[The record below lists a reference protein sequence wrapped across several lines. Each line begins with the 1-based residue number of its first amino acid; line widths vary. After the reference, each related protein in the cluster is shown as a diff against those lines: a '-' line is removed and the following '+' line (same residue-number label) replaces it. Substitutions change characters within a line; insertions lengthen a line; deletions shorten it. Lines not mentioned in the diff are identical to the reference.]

1 MIKFGVLCRL
11 SNSLRSE
18 CLKHIEK
25 DWIQLSLKSGYD
37 LTTPESVSWELRWKA
52 SMKRKNAGDRGT

>member
-25 DWIQLSLKSGYD
+25 DWIQSFASLIIFISSLCFRDLQHTELSFWGYNQCND
-37 LTTPESVSWELRWKA
+37 I
-52 SMKRKNAGDRGT
+52 

>member
-1 MIKFGVLCRL
+1 MSNISEFCRL
-11 SNSLRSE
+11 SNSLRPE

-37 LTTPESVSWELRWKA
+37 LTTPESVSWEHY
-52 SMKRKNAGDRGT
+52 